1 MLTQNRDRNAGFI
14 NGVSGIIDRVVGK
27 TIIVKV
33 RDGFVFVYKVFDAT
47 GQSFFPI
54 LPSYAQTALK
64 CQGQTLNHITWAID
78 RQTIGPAVAYMILSR
93 VKQSSHV
100 AFATHISVN
109 HFKPI
114 YILG

>member
-114 YILG
+114 YILD